1 MNTAP
6 TLRASLSTLR
16 APLLMMLVVLAGCQ
30 SAPTRLYTLSADVTA
45 APRSTYGGPP
55 IRVDSVRFPPD
66 LDRIEIV
73 HDAGF
78 GELRVSDVDH
88 WSAPLG
94 ELARQ
99 ALSGDLLARLPAGKT
114 VFPHLMKPAGAC
126 GVSVDV
132 LDFEADRQGAR
143 LQASWTVTGNGG
155 TPSAN
160 GGTVTLRE
168 DLPATNAAAVAQSL
182 SALLGQLADHI
193 VAQLA
198 APE

>member
-1 MNTAP
+1 MNAVP
-6 TLRASLSTLR
+6 TLRASLPTLR

-30 SAPTRLYTLSADVTA
+30 SAPTRLYTLSAVATA
-45 APRSTYGGPP
+45 EPRSTYGGPP
-55 IRVDSVRFPPD
+55 IRVDVVRFAPD

-73 HDAGF
+73 RDAGF
-78 GELRVSDVDH
+78 GELRLSDVDH

-99 ALSGDLLARLPAGKT
+99 ALSADLLARLPAGKA
-114 VFPHLMKPAGAC
+114 VFPHLMKPAGAF

-143 LQASWTVTGNGG
+143 LQASWEVTGNGA

-160 GGTVTLRE
+160 GGTVTLRQN
-168 DLPATNAAAVAQSL
+168 LPATNAAAVAQSL